1 MDTTPLS
8 RRQALGLGVGLGAGA
23 LTAALPA
30 TSAEAGVQRT
40 VPYEYVRQQTQS
52 WCSAASSFIA
62 LSSRRNPTQAG
73 LARRLGLEGGSG
85 LQDPLRIAAV
95 LNDRL
100 GLTGA
105 AHRYVFR
112 QPPAGTLKERLRM
125 RVVTSINAGYA
136 VVINMDRVAG
146 DTYSAGHYVAI
157 VGYRDGQYKIAD
169 PDEPARNG
177 VWFSADQVVA
187 WNKLNRFTA
196 FS

>member
-1 MDTTPLS
+1 MQNPSLS
-8 RRQALGLGVGLGAGA
+8 RRQALGLGVGLGAGT
-23 LTAALPA
+23 LVGVLPA
-30 TSAEAGVQRT
+30 TTAQAGAQRT
-40 VPYEYVRQQTQS
+40 VAYEYVRQQTQS

-73 LARRLGLEGGSG
+73 LARDLGLSGGSG

-95 LNDRL
+95 LNQRL

-125 RVVTSINAGYA
+125 RVVASIDAGHA

-157 VGYRDGQYKIAD
+157 VGYRDGAYKIAD
-169 PDEPARNG
+169 PDEPTRKG
-177 VWFSADQVVA
+177 VWFGADDVVA

>member
-1 MDTTPLS
+1 M
-8 RRQALGLGVGLGAGA
+8 REAGA

-95 LNDRL
+95 LNAR
-100 GLTGA
+100 GVRTARGGRWAATQVGA
-105 AHRYVFR
+105 VLARVGCE
-112 QPPAGTLKERLRM
+112 AG
-125 RVVTSINAGYA
+125 
-136 VVINMDRVAG
+136 
-146 DTYSAGHYVAI
+146 SAGPLVCKA
-157 VGYRDGQYKIAD
+157 
-169 PDEPARNG
+169 G
-177 VWFSADQVVA
+177 VVEWEGG
-187 WNKLNRFTA
+187 
-196 FS
+196 

>member
-1 MDTTPLS
+1 MQNPSLS
-8 RRQALGLGVGLGAGA
+8 RRQALGLGVGLGAGT
-23 LTAALPA
+23 LVGVLPA
-30 TSAEAGVQRT
+30 TTAQAGVQRT
-40 VPYEYVRQQTQS
+40 VAYEYVRQQTQS

-73 LARRLGLEGGSG
+73 LARDLGLSGGSG

-95 LNDRL
+95 LNQRL

-125 RVVTSINAGYA
+125 RVVASIDAGHA

-157 VGYRDGQYKIAD
+157 VGYRDGAYKIAD

-177 VWFSADQVVA
+177 VWFRADDVVA

>member
-1 MDTTPLS
+1 MSSTPLS
-8 RRQALGLGVGLGAGA
+8 RRQALGLGVGLGAGG
-23 LTAALPA
+23 LAAVLPA
-30 TSAEAGVQRT
+30 TSAHAGVQRT
-40 VPYEYVRQQTQS
+40 VPYEYVRQATQS

-95 LNDRL
+95 LNERL

-125 RVVTSINAGYA
+125 RVVASINAGYA

-169 PDEPARNG
+169 PDEPTRNG
-177 VWFSADQVVA
+177 VWFSADKVVA